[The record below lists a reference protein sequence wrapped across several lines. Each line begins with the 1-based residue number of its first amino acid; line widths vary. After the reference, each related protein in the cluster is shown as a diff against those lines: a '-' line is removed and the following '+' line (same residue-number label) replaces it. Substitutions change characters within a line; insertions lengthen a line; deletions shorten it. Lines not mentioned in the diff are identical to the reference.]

1 MTPTS
6 RCATLVTLLALA
18 PATAY
23 AEPADDGYC
32 DFIEGSAAATA
43 APLLGPE
50 VFGQFGYIE
59 QPSFAVTPT
68 GDADNLRAIA
78 GIRYSLTNV
87 YTGIQTKARAAA
99 DCKRHKALLGLRGA
113 TNARAIAARLKVYDD
128 AQQEAEK
135 MLADANAAVEQ
146 RRMTAQEATAMRMRV
161 EDLRALAATARRD
174 LAMLP
179 PPDERPLGTR
189 LAAFREADAEVERRE
204 GKLRKASAFDISLR
218 FGGDKFVEGPNTD
231 LQFFAVA
238 QLGINIGAI
247 WLGNANDRAAEGR
260 ARYVRSGRDPLGS
273 DVTTEQLRA
282 TIEVESRRI
291 EQATALVGD
300 LEKQLQ
306 ALANIASEDSVKF
319 RQTVWFDWV
328 KAKADLAYLQ
338 AHVAAMREVAGVDA
352 TK

>member
-6 RCATLVTLLALA
+6 RFATLVTALVLA
-18 PATAY
+18 PATAL

-43 APLLGPE
+43 APLMGPE

-59 QPSFAVTPT
+59 QPSFAVAPNA
-68 GDADNLRAIA
+68 DSDNLRAIA
-78 GIRYSLTNV
+78 GVRYSITNL
-87 YTGIQTKARAAA
+87 YAGIQHKARAAA
-99 DCKRHKALLGLRGA
+99 DCKRHRALLGLRGA
-113 TNARAIAARLKVYDD
+113 TNARALAARLKVYDD

-135 MLADANAAVEQ
+135 LLAEASAAVEQ
-146 RRMTAQEATAMRMRV
+146 RRMTAQEATATRMRV
-161 EDLRALAATARRD
+161 EDLRSLAATTRRD
-174 LAMLP
+174 IAMLP
-179 PPDERPLGTR
+179 AQDDRPLGTR
-189 LAAFREADAEVERRE
+189 LTAFRTADAEVERRE
-204 GKLRKASAFDISLR
+204 GKLRKVSAFDISVR

-231 LQFFAVA
+231 LQYFAVA

-247 WLGNANDRAAEGR
+247 WLGNANDRAAAGR

-273 DVTTEQLRA
+273 DVTTEQVRA
-282 TIEVESRRI
+282 TIDVESKRI
-291 EQATALVGD
+291 EQATALVSD

-306 ALANIASEDSVKF
+306 ALAAIASEDSVRF

-338 AHVAAMREVAGVDA
+338 AHVDALREISGDESR
-352 TK
+352 